1 MRGNRRS
8 TARVQRLENA
18 PRGVYVLLNLVT
30 TAGLF
35 CGIYAM
41 AQVID
46 GAYLRAA
53 IAILVAQVF
62 DVLDGRIAR
71 ITNSTSRFG
80 LEYDSLC
87 DLISF
92 GVAPSLL
99 VYRWALEPLGNWGW
113 LAPALFVCC
122 AALRL
127 ARYNTMTTGGDTNT
141 FTGLPVPAAAAQLA
155 TTVILYRFVGRAP
168 MPDKQAVV
176 LIAMY
181 VLAILMVSS
190 VPYLNGK
197 QFRLNKRQPLW
208 ILLAGIVLLNFAIAR
223 WQLFFFLGATGYV
236 VSGPA
241 LWLWRKGRDEGS
253 NGDSG
258 EGDAGAAGGSGGGSS
273 PTLTAT
279 AG

>member
-1 MRGNRRS
+1 MSDDLND
-8 TARVQRLENA
+8 RLYGIFREHPA
-18 PRGVYVLLNLVT
+18 LLVSALYVAASVV
-30 TAGLF
+30 GMF
-35 CGIYAM
+35 WSW
-41 AQVID
+41 
-46 GAYLRAA
+46 AYLRVFG
-53 IAILVAQVF
+53 INVFNYAQVTDF
-62 DVLDGRIAR
+62 
-71 ITNSTSRFG
+71 
-80 LEYDSLC
+80 
-87 DLISF
+87 
-92 GVAPSLL
+92 
-99 VYRWALEPLGNWGW
+99 
-113 LAPALFVCC
+113 
-122 AALRL
+122 
-127 ARYNTMTTGGDTNT
+127 
-141 FTGLPVPAAAAQLA
+141 
-155 TTVILYRFVGRAP
+155 
-168 MPDKQAVV
+168 
-176 LIAMY
+176 LIASLKEPFTWVLV